1 MKTINDLDSWLKE
14 QFGRHVNIKIVNTIV
29 DNNNYLEIRLSKS
42 YDYPEVNFKFLK
54 QLSEI
59 VGSDEINDERFS
71 MSGCETCDYG
81 SNYEITLSIK
91 NHKLHN

>member
-14 QFGRHVNIKIVNTIV
+14 QFGRHVNIKITNPVA
-29 DNNNYLEIRLSKS
+29 NYLEIKLSKS
-42 YDYPEVNFKFLK
+42 YNYPEINFKFLK

-71 MSGCETCDYG
+71 MSCCETCDFG
-81 SNYEITLSIK
+81 SSYEVTLTIK
-91 NHKLHN
+91 DHKLHT